1 MSASQVRT
9 INSPILNNDNSSD
22 SDSDEGNSDDDHRK
36 VQVAVDRHGV
46 PLVIKSR
53 DTLDS
58 DSDSGSDSGSDS
70 SDDVDDVRQSM
81 DVGDILLRIQ

>member
-22 SDSDEGNSDDDHRK
+22 SDSEEGSSDDDHRK

-58 DSDSGSDSGSDS
+58 DSDSDSG
-70 SDDVDDVRQSM
+70 DDVDDVRQSM